1 LVLISSFAYLP
12 HTNSFCFG
20 SHIPLNSDIILIEL
34 AINDE
39 PLEEHTENMEN
50 LLRSLLDLPN
60 KPAVVMVEA
69 LGLGGGSMR
78 YGGDVHM
85 PVAVYYGELGWSL
98 RVTEGFSEIERPRPA
113 DDVGNGCMQMS
124 L

>member
-1 LVLISSFAYLP
+1 
-12 HTNSFCFG
+12 
-20 SHIPLNSDIILIEL
+20 
-34 AINDE
+34 
-39 PLEEHTENMEN
+39 MEN

-85 PVAVYYGELGWSL
+85 PVAVYYGELGGSL
-98 RVTEGFSEIERPRPA
+98 RVTERG
-113 DDVGNGCMQMS
+113 Q
-124 L
+124 